1 MESKKVIVR
10 TIQRL
15 KEIKEEQ
22 GLSVSQIMDKLAEK
36 GYSVSEATLK
46 RVFAPGSEKSSFR
59 YQESIAP
66 VAEVLFDEYGDTSG
80 SEDPDTLRQ
89 IIRDRDKI
97 IEQLMIKIES
107 LEKTSAQMDKMYADR
122 RQLLEN
128 QITQLTDEVRLLE
141 SQITKKDAMFERI
154 MSALVLKEGGA

>member
-46 RVFAPGSEKSSFR
+46 RVFAPG
-59 YQESIAP
+59 IAP

-141 SQITKKDAMFERI
+141 SQIAKKDAMFERI